1 MDATLLTLGI
11 LLMLVGLI
19 GQVKAKEIEVGT
31 ENPVVRVILLVIGV
45 GFIYLALSK
54 DYLPGSGRATQVPPT
69 SSAGEPTSGPPVSS
83 GNPTSPP
90 PTSPPAAST
99 TGCVVTISN
108 PLVSLMSEPD
118 TFSQELV
125 RVGPGEYATSDYTVT
140 TFASQEQGWFQIEAE
155 GRTGWIRNDTW
166 TIAEKTSACP

>member
-19 GQVKAKEIEVGT
+19 GQVKAKELEVGT
-31 ENPVVRVILLVIGV
+31 KNPVVRVILLIIGV
-45 GFIYLALSK
+45 GFVYLALSK
-54 DYLPGSGRATQVPPT
+54 DYLPGFGEATQVPPT

-90 PTSPPAAST
+90 SSST

-125 RVGPGEYATSDYTVT
+125 RVGPGEYATLDYTVT
-140 TFASQEQGWFQIEAE
+140 TFGSQEQGWFQIEAE